1 MQMQEIRTIA
11 KNFGIKTS
19 RQNKVD
25 LVRSIQVAEGNFGC
39 FATANDG
46 VCDQIACVWRD
57 DCFEAAKKK
66 AN

>member
-19 RQNKVD
+19 RQNKVE
-25 LVRSIQVAEGNFGC
+25 LVRSIQVAEGNFSC
-39 FATANDG
+39 FATAANG
-46 VCDQIACVWRD
+46 VCDQTACIWRE

-66 AN
+66 SN

>member
-11 KNFGIKTS
+11 KNFGIKTA
-19 RQNKVD
+19 RQTKVE
-25 LVRSIQVAEGNFGC
+25 LVRSIQVAEGNFSC
-39 FATANDG
+39 FATATDG
-46 VCDQIACVWRD
+46 VCDQTDCVWRD

>member
-19 RQNKVD
+19 RANKVE
-25 LVRSIQVAEGNFGC
+25 LVRSIQVAEGNFNC
-39 FATANDG
+39 FATAVNG
-46 VCDQIACVWRD
+46 VCDQTACVWRD